1 MTLNI
6 KPLAKLA
13 KVTVDHLPEI
23 LTALGIV
30 SYGAGMAV
38 TYVNTKNL
46 LDDMDVEL
54 AHKIATEEATSYDMD
69 SFDPTEVKLTPKELT
84 WLVVRN
90 MWGTALCFAAGTFC
104 ILEARHISGV
114 RAAAEITAAVGTAK
128 FYREKLAERIET
140 EKEALGS
147 KKFEDINTRETYRI
161 AESTYAHYPEVNTPA
176 GDGKNWIV
184 DGRYGGHW
192 RATYDE
198 VTALI
203 ESMNSEIK
211 MTDDPIWVP
220 DFRDRVSRGALSDRD
235 PYGSSYE
242 GWNISC
248 NHEPIEYQ
256 LDPVTNPVTDEV
268 TYILKYV
275 APETELHVPLGNHY
289 NS

>member
-1 MTLNI
+1 MRLNI
-6 KPLAKLA
+6 KPLV
-13 KVTVDHLPEI
+13 KVAEVASKHLPEI
-23 LTALGIV
+23 LTACGII
-30 SYGAGMAV
+30 SFGAGMAV
-38 TYVNTKNL
+38 TYVNTRNL
-46 LDDMDVEL
+46 LDDMDQEL
-54 AHKIATEEATSYDMD
+54 GRKIATEEATSYDTET
-69 SFDPTEVKLTPKELT
+69 FDPVEVKLTPKELT

-90 MWGTALCFAAGTFC
+90 MWPTALCFATGTFC
-104 ILEARHISGV
+104 VLEARHITGV

-128 FYREKLAERIET
+128 FYRDKLNDRIEA
-140 EKEALGS
+140 EKEALGV
-147 KKFEDINTRETYRI
+147 KKYEDINTRETFRI
-161 AESTYAHYPEVNTPA
+161 AEESFRKCPELSEMSN
-176 GDGKNWIV
+176 DGKSWFV

-211 MTDDPIWVP
+211 MSDDPIWVP
-220 DFRDRVSRGALSDRD
+220 DFRDRVSRGVLSNKD

-256 LDPVTNPVTDEV
+256 LDPVTNPVTDEI

-275 APETELHVPLGNHY
+275 APETELHAPLGNHY